1 MGTQSGKS
9 VGIGTRAMLTTLTVL
24 SLCAAN
30 VSRAQGGFES
40 AAGLVGTWTLSAGE
54 RDVASGQPARV
65 RGAHGLLVI
74 DAVGHVFEFFEAPM
88 PAGDGASLTER
99 QKAFAD
105 FGGFWGEYEV
115 PEPGRIDFQAEAGV
129 SPNVR
134 GISFSRRYTL
144 DDDTLVITSSDEPQA
159 QRDMRWTW
167 VRVPMVESLSPT
179 YRQVVGFWR
188 HVDERRVNLATG
200 EIQSI
205 RQRGPSIIV
214 YTPAGYFGV
223 HFPVPDRARFAADVP
238 TADEAQAAFS
248 GYIGYFGALG
258 VYPGEVAHNVMAGTQ
273 PSAGAILRRFAEVEG
288 DEAVLTIPTGRA
300 ASGDAA
306 QFVTTVNM
314 RRLSGLEELL
324 PR

>member
-1 MGTQSGKS
+1 MDNHSGKLGGK
-9 VGIGTRAMLTTLTVL
+9 GIRTVL
-24 SLCAAN
+24 MTLATILLCSVN
-30 VSRAQGGFES
+30 VARAQSEIES
-40 AAGLVGTWTLSAGE
+40 GAGLVGTWTLSAGE
-54 RDVASGQPARV
+54 RAVASRQPVRI

-74 DAVGHVFEFFEAPM
+74 DSVGHVFEFFEAPM
-88 PAGDGASLTER
+88 PVSEGESTTER
-99 QKAFAD
+99 QQAFAD
-105 FGGFWGEYEV
+105 FGGFWGEYTI
-115 PEPGRIDFQAEAGV
+115 PEAGRIDFEAEAGV

-134 GISFSRRYTL
+134 GIRFSRRYEL
-144 DDDTLVITSSDEPQA
+144 AGDRLVIISSDEPQA

-167 VRVPMVESLSPT
+167 ERVPLVENLSPT

-188 HVDERRVNLATG
+188 HVDERRVNLTTG

-205 RQRGPSIIV
+205 RQRGPSVIV

-223 HFPVPDRARFAADVP
+223 HFPVPDRARFAAEAP
-238 TADEAQAAFS
+238 TAEEAQAAFS

-273 PSAGAILRRFAEVEG
+273 PSAGAILRRFAEVKG
-288 DEAVLTIPTGRA
+288 DEAVLTIPTGRP
-300 ASGDAA
+300 SSDGE

-314 RRLSGLEELL
+314 RRLSGMDELL

>member
-1 MGTQSGKS
+1 MYNHSGESGRKGRRTVLTTFATIVLCSPS
-9 VGIGTRAMLTTLTVL
+9 VGG
-24 SLCAAN
+24 
-30 VSRAQGGFES
+30 AQTGFES
-40 AAGLVGTWTLSAGE
+40 GAGLVGTWTLTAGE
-54 RDVASGQPARV
+54 RGVTGGQPVRV

-74 DAVGHVFEFFEAPM
+74 DSVGHVFEFFEAPM
-88 PAGDGASLTER
+88 PVGDGEPATER
-99 QKAFAD
+99 QQAFAD
-105 FGGFWGEYEV
+105 FGGFWGEYKVREA
-115 PEPGRIDFQAEAGV
+115 GWIDFDAEAGV

-134 GISFSRRYTL
+134 GISFSRRYAL
-144 DDDTLVITSSDEPQA
+144 EGDTLVITSSNEPQA

-167 VRVPMVESLSPT
+167 QRVPIVENLSPT

-188 HVDERRVNLATG
+188 HVDERRVNLTTG

-205 RQRGPSIIV
+205 RQRGPSVIV

-223 HFPVPDRARFAADVP
+223 HFPVPDRARFAADTP
-238 TADEAQAAFS
+238 TAEEAQAAFS

-273 PSAGAILRRFAEVEG
+273 PSAGAILRRFAEVNG
-288 DEAVLTIPTGRA
+288 DDVVLTIPSGRN
-300 ASGDAA
+300 ASDGA

-314 RRLSGLEELL
+314 RRLSGMDELL

>member
-1 MGTQSGKS
+1 MDKHSGRF
-9 VGIGTRAMLTTLTVL
+9 VGKGIRTVL
-24 SLCAAN
+24 TRLATILLCSVTVA
-30 VSRAQGGFES
+30 SAQSGFES
-40 AAGLVGTWTLSAGE
+40 GAGLVGTWTLSAGE
-54 RDVASGQPARV
+54 RGVASGQPVRV

-74 DAVGHVFEFFEAPM
+74 DSVGHVFEFFEAPM
-88 PAGDGASLTER
+88 PVGDGEPTTER
-99 QKAFAD
+99 QRAFTD
-105 FGGFWGEYEV
+105 FGGFWGEYTV
-115 PEPGRIDFQAEAGV
+115 PEAGRIDFEAEAGV

-134 GISFSRRYTL
+134 GISFSRRYVL
-144 DDDTLVITSSDEPQA
+144 DGNRLVITSSNEPQA

-167 VRVPMVESLSPT
+167 ERVPLVENLSPT
-179 YRQVVGFWR
+179 YRQVVGFWL
-188 HVDERRVNLATG
+188 HVDERRVNLTTG

-205 RQRGPSIIV
+205 RQRGPSVIV

-223 HFPVPDRARFAADVP
+223 HFPVPDRARFAAELP

-273 PSAGAILRRFAEVEG
+273 PSAGAILRRFAEVKG
-288 DEAVLTIPTGRA
+288 DEAVLTIPSGRPA
-300 ASGDAA
+300 ADGA

-314 RRLSGLEELL
+314 RRLSGMDELL